1 MFCGRTDSPRL
12 PNSGRVPAILETFVQ
27 VSCPH
32 PKRLF
37 HSKQRR
43 TQNTKWTH
51 WPSTVYDGEFWP
63 FSIFSHLLS
72 DGGRSADFPDRRKL
86 LSHNR
91 AANWVQV
98 GVRTMLRTG
107 KSALRDLRPRSL
119 TGYSPS
125 IPSIFRLGAGQK
137 YRVW

>member
-37 HSKQRR
+37 HSKQRKR
-43 TQNTKWTH
+43 QNTKWTH

-72 DGGRSADFPDRRKL
+72 ERGRRSRSADFPVR
-86 LSHNR
+86 SI
-91 AANWVQV
+91 
-98 GVRTMLRTG
+98 VRTPTCTRFAARLCERSFLRTG
-107 KSALRDLRPRSL
+107 KSALRPPSL
-119 TGYSPS
+119 TG
-125 IPSIFRLGAGQK
+125 
-137 YRVW
+137 